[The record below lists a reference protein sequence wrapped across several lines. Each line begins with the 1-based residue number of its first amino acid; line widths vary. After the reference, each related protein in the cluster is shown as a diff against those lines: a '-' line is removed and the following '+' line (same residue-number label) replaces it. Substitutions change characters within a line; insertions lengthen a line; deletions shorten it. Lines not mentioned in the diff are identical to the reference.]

1 MTGSINGREVV
12 RHLRGVRVF
21 WVAAVSISK
30 SLVGGEG
37 SSVIFVIRVPL
48 SRLRRGRNSEML
60 PLCGY
65 LVKQSSP
72 QGCDVMMLW
81 VVSTQTG
88 AQTIC
93 AAICPFGSVA
103 PV

>member
-37 SSVIFVIRVPL
+37 SSVIFVIRVLFPD
-48 SRLRRGRNSEML
+48 SGGVGIQK
-60 PLCGY
+60 C
-65 LVKQSSP
+65 
-72 QGCDVMMLW
+72 CH
-81 VVSTQTG
+81 
-88 AQTIC
+88 C
-93 AAICPFGSVA
+93 VA
-103 PV
+103 TL